1 MKKMREKGAL
11 FVEYA
16 LILAFILIT
25 GVVFISDKGIA
36 DSVGKIFN
44 TAGEVLGGA
53 AGKWEFK
60 GFYDN
65 HCWSSTTG
73 RYDTGSTY
81 NRGFST
87 KNFIEIGQGTYEVSF
102 DVEKFKAAIG
112 DDRNYSGI
120 KYFLMGYTIEDG
132 KNKTLVVDNGTPKYT
147 EGYHDTYVVAKNDN
161 VYTLENK
168 GETIRLGVNFDKGS
182 MSFDNISQTKLDNAI
197 QASLSVV
204 KK

>member
-1 MKKMREKGAL
+1 MNYM
-11 FVEYA
+11 
-16 LILAFILIT
+16 
-25 GVVFISDKGIA
+25 D
-36 DSVGKIFN
+36 
-44 TAGEVLGGA
+44 
-53 AGKWEFK
+53 
-60 GFYDN
+60 
-65 HCWSSTTG
+65 
-73 RYDTGSTY
+73 Y
-81 NRGFST
+81 N
-87 KNFIEIGQGTYEVSF
+87 F
-102 DVEKFKAAIG
+102 DVEKFKTAIG
-112 DDRNYSGI
+112 DNRDYSGI
-120 KYFLMGYTIEDG
+120 KYYLMGYTIEDG